1 MIGRL
6 IETAGH
12 CLGAKL
18 PAPMAAPE
26 TPEQRG
32 RRWRLIGLLGA
43 MAVVTWMAPTM
54 IEVSR
59 FGTALLWLSLALTTL
74 LQSTTWLT
82 TKLRA
87 DAAWLD
93 ARLEDQHCE
102 ISEP

>member
-6 IETAGH
+6 IKTARH
-12 CLGAKL
+12 RLGAQL

-26 TPEQRG
+26 TTDQHR

-43 MAVVTWMAPTM
+43 MAVVTWMAPTL

-59 FGTALLWLSLALTTL
+59 FGTALLWLSLGLATL
-74 LQSTTWLT
+74 LQGTTWLT

-93 ARLEDQHCE
+93 EHLEDQHCE
-102 ISEP
+102 IREP

>member
-6 IETAGH
+6 IETTRH
-12 CLGAKL
+12 RLGAKL

-43 MAVVTWMAPTM
+43 MAVVTWMAPTLLL
-54 IEVSR
+54 VSR
-59 FGTALLWLSLALTTL
+59 FGTALLWLGLALATL
-74 LQSTTWLT
+74 LQGTTWLT

-93 ARLEDQHCE
+93 ERLEDQHCE
-102 ISEP
+102 VREP